1 VPPTASDVTED
12 VAGATP
18 EPATES
24 IMKTP
29 AVRRLVGASG
39 FSSLGSAM
47 VAVAMAFVAFRESG
61 SVVLTV
67 FVLAANA
74 LPALLLS
81 PIVGKLAT
89 GRDPRT
95 VDAIGQVGKIVI
107 SVVLAVV
114 AASGSLTYAVLL
126 IANLANGTVSAL
138 TAPAWPRLTRMS
150 APTGRLAEV
159 TASINSACSIATIV
173 GALAGGIIVAAIG
186 TAFVFA
192 FNALTYIPLL
202 IAIRRVPGT
211 PPTSRR
217 EHGTVRRGIAIVK
230 RTDTLRRAFVLAAVL
245 NLAAW
250 PVLSILPAAAHD
262 IDARAHVL
270 GLLTGAFYAGAA
282 AVSWAVVRLRR
293 RFTYGT
299 ILFVGFFG
307 AGLLLCANAMLTAWR
322 TPGYDAVFV
331 AAVTLLPI
339 GLAVA
344 LDSSLLQVLVQLGT
358 DPEDQ
363 APVLVVYATVTTIVT
378 PIGGLLI
385 GLIADELSLWGA
397 LGVSGAALTVLALCL
412 RHRLRVFDELGT
424 APEHAVKPALH
435 HANLHLM
442 RLLGCDPPGGHAGFF
457 HITHEETPPP
467 ASTAEAAD
475 DDHPALAREPEPVSL
490 P

>member
-1 VPPTASDVTED
+1 
-12 VAGATP
+12 
-18 EPATES
+18 
-24 IMKTP
+24 
-29 AVRRLVGASG
+29 LVGAAS

-67 FVLAANA
+67 LVLAANA
-74 LPALLLS
+74 APALILS

-95 VDAIGQVGKIVI
+95 VDAIGQAGKSVI
-107 SVVLAVV
+107 AATLAVI
-114 AASGSLTYAVLL
+114 AFNGSLTYMVLL

-138 TAPAWPRLTRMS
+138 TGPAWPRITRMS
-150 APTGRLAEV
+150 SPEGRLTEV
-159 TASINSACSIATIV
+159 TAAINSACSVATIV
-173 GALAGGIIVAAIG
+173 GALAGGIIVAAVG
-186 TAFVFA
+186 TACVFA
-192 FNALTYIPLL
+192 FNALTYLPLL
-202 IAIRRVPGT
+202 LAIRRAPGVP
-211 PPTSRR
+211 PAPHHERR
-217 EHGTVRRGIAIVK
+217 TVRRGIEIVK

-270 GLLTGAFYAGAA
+270 GILTGAFYAGAA
-282 AVSWAVVRLRR
+282 AVSWAVVKLRR

-299 ILFVGFFG
+299 ILFSGFFG
-307 AGLLLCANAMLTAWR
+307 AGLLLCSNAALTAWR

-331 AAVTLLPI
+331 AVLTLLPI

-358 DPEDQ
+358 RDGDQ

-397 LGVSGAALTVLALCL
+397 LGVSGFALTVLALCL
-412 RHRLRVFDELGT
+412 RKKLRVFDELGA
-424 APEHAVKPALH
+424 APEGSSKPALH
-435 HANLHLM
+435 RAHLHLM
-442 RLLGCDPPGGHAGFF
+442 HVLGCDIPGTVGELF
-457 HITHEETPPP
+457 HPTHHHESAPSEPV
-467 ASTAEAAD
+467 D
-475 DDHPALAREPEPVSL
+475 DQEPALTH
-490 P
+490 